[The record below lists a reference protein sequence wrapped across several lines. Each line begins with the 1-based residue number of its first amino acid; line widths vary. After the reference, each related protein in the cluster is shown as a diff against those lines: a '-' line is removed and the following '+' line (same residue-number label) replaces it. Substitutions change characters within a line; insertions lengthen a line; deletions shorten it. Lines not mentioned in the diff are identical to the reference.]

1 MGFII
6 VTSRNIIWL
15 LLSLTAVMALVAGV
29 ITPRW
34 LVGYEHFPDK
44 NSTKDAYSP
53 TIGLYNRCL
62 RRSLRG
68 NRPWACY
75 RYIDGLGDM
84 PSDFWKASFVFI
96 VAGSAIAGICVLLAL
111 VGFCVQNIGKKSLYS
126 VVGVVQ
132 AIAGKIKMF
141 LQTKFY
147 FWAQFYV
154 CFSEDPLQHLPA
166 NHKR

>member
-147 FWAQFYV
+147 F